1 MVSRIEGTIVAIR
14 TNLFIISVAAGIEM
28 AILFF
33 IKGARPDWL
42 WRGGRGDLMQT
53 ILLSQRRIIAALW
66 KA

>member
-33 IKGARPDWL
+33 IKGPARIGF
-42 WRGGRGDLMQT
+42 GGAGVAT
-53 ILLSQRRIIAALW
+53 
-66 KA
+66 